1 VTAAEVEVLA
11 MAAVAAAAVVV
22 VVVMGVEAVED
33 MVVVGMV
40 DLGVG
45 TGGTIVAAV
54 SIKL

>member
-1 VTAAEVEVLA
+1 VLA